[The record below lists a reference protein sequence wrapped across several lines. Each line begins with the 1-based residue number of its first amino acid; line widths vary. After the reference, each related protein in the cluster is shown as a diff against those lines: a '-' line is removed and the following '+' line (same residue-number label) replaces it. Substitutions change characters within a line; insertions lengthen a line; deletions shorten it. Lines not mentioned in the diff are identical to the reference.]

1 MAVIDNEQMRSRQKI
16 LDATLGLIGSGGFE
30 AVNIAAVANAAGVS
44 RQTVYSI
51 FGTLEDLMSQAI
63 AGVAIDVLGTIR
75 SRLDAIADS
84 PVDYVAELIV
94 SGRALIRDD
103 PVLATLMRA
112 GQGNPLFD
120 TGMMTRA
127 RPIARELLSPLA
139 DRNPDV
145 QANLD
150 DIIEIALRVGLSVV
164 FFDDD
169 SVHSDDALRTFL
181 HRWLGP
187 AMPPGRDSGHTQPTT

>member
-1 MAVIDNEQMRSRQKI
+1 MRSRQKI
-16 LDATLGLIGSGGFE
+16 LDAALGLIGSGGFE

-75 SRLDAIADS
+75 ARLDEIDA

-94 SGRALIRDD
+94 SGRALVRDD
-103 PVLATLMRA
+103 KVLATLMRA
-112 GQGNPLFD
+112 GEGNPLFD

-139 DRNPDV
+139 ERNHGV

-150 DIIEIALRVGLSVV
+150 DIVEIALRLGLSMV

-169 SVHSDDALRTFL
+169 SVHSDDDLRRFL
-181 HRWLGP
+181 TRWLGP
-187 AMPPGRDSGHTQPTT
+187 AMPTTA